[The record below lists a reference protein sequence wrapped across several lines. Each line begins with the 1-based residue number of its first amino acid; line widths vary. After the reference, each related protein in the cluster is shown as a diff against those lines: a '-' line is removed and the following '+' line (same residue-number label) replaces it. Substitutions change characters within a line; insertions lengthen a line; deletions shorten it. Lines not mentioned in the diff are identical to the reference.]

1 MVGLA
6 GVSDH
11 AGTPWLAIHA
21 MWPFPAQEFSMLPV
35 PALATA
41 ALTAGV
47 ALFSHGTPTPTR
59 NARITDPVALTAI
72 VARINARVPSF
83 SRQTKLSCAMCHNGF
98 PQLTA
103 FGRLFKLNGYT
114 LTGLPT
120 ITEQVDSTKRK
131 TLELSPIAPLSVM
144 AIVSNTTMGK
154 ALAGTQG
161 STTQFPQQLSLF
173 AATEIS
179 PRAGIFAQLT
189 YTDQSAAVAL
199 DNVDLRFA
207 SHATLGDHDVLYG
220 VTLHNNPTVQD
231 VWNTLPAWGYP
242 FTSSAVAPKPT
253 ASTVID
259 GTLSQRVLGLGAYAL
274 FNDMIY
280 AELTGYTSAPQGAKL
295 PLDDQATNTTRG
307 ISPYWRVALQHT
319 AGETYMMVGTFGLMT
334 ELFPTGISGYT
345 NQYKDYGLDAQI
357 ERKVGAGGTLI
368 GRASYTKEDQN
379 LVASALA
386 VPATASKSS
395 NTLNSYKLNL
405 SWLPS
410 PSHTL
415 SAGIFGTSGTRDA
428 TLYPSGAVSG
438 SAAGK
443 PDSQGTI
450 LEWTHTP
457 WLNTRIGA
465 QYVMYNKF
473 NGGSTSYDEA
483 SGGRNASHNNALY
496 FYLWLAY

>member
-1 MVGLA
+1 
-6 GVSDH
+6 
-11 AGTPWLAIHA
+11 
-21 MWPFPAQEFSMLPV
+21 MLPIT
-35 PALATA
+35 ALSAGAIISA
-41 ALTAGV
+41 AS
-47 ALFSHGTPTPTR
+47 LFTHGTGVPPRIDHR
-59 NARITDPVALTAI
+59 NDRVTSPAVVDAI
-72 VARINARVPSF
+72 VARLTTRVPSF
-83 SRQTKLSCAMCHNGF
+83 SRQTKLSCSMCHNGF
-98 PQLTA
+98 PQLTP

-120 ITEQVDSTKRK
+120 ISEQVDSAARK

-144 AIVSNTTMGK
+144 AIISNTTMAK
-154 ALAGTQG
+154 ALPGAQG

-173 AATEIS
+173 AASEIS

-189 YTDQSAAVAL
+189 YTDQSAAIAI

-207 SHATLGDHDVLYG
+207 NHTKLGESDVLYG

-242 FTSSAVAPKPT
+242 FTSSAVAPTPT
-253 ASTVID
+253 ATTLLD
-259 GTLSQRVLGLGAYAL
+259 GMLSQNVLGLGAYAL

-280 AELTGYTSAPQGAKL
+280 AELTGYTSAPQRARL
-295 PLDDQATNTTRG
+295 PLDSAATNTTQG
-307 ISPYWRVALQHT
+307 VSPYWRLALQHT
-319 AGETYMMVGTFGLMT
+319 FGQTYMMVGTFGLAT
-334 ELFPTGISGYT
+334 HLFPTGISGFT
-345 NQYKDYGLDAQI
+345 NQYTDYGLDAQL
-357 ERKVGAGGTLI
+357 EQKVGEKGMLI
-368 GRASYTKEDQN
+368 ARASYTREDQN

-386 VPATASKSS
+386 VTATGSNSS
-395 NTLNSYKLNL
+395 NTLNSFKANV

-415 SAGIFGTSGTRDA
+415 SAGIFSTTGTHDA
-428 TLYPSGAVSG
+428 TLYPEGAVSG
-438 SAAGK
+438 SATGK

-457 WLNTRIGA
+457 WLNTRFGA
-465 QYVMYNKF
+465 QYVMYGKF

-496 FYLWLAY
+496 VYLWLAY